1 MMPKPDEFVI
11 PLQVGSEVRIKRDG
25 QISIDNPTLELEP
38 SDALAD
44 AVLSYRF
51 DRQTGDHILRLLEPL
66 AFNPRREAGS

>member
-1 MMPKPDEFVI
+1 MMPKPNEFVI
-11 PLQVGSEVRIKRDG
+11 PLQVGSELRIRRDG

-44 AVLSYRF
+44 AVLSYC
-51 DRQTGDHILRLLEPL
+51 QTGDHILRLIEPL